1 MASENDKST
10 LEKAINQDGEAKEA
24 MKTASTFGEKI
35 SLIEGMTALLYRG
48 EKGKGLLLDFHGG
61 GFCFKS
67 PLDNDAYC
75 SFLNKTYGL
84 TLLNFDFTPSC
95 YKVYPAQLLETE
107 EQYNRLLQR
116 FSDFKNEKLYLV
128 GHSSGANLAA
138 ALTLM
143 LRRRGIAVAGLVL
156 DYPYLD
162 LTRDPSTRPVF
173 PETFPD
179 WLINDW
185 TTMYCPYEELRHNP
199 LVSPLL
205 MGQGDVSLF
214 PKTFI
219 VTSETDRLH
228 DDGVAFYE
236 LLKKDDI
243 DVVHFRAEERHDEFA
258 SGFPIGIN
266 LIGPPI
272 SALIREDFVI
282 SDRINAI
289 TAKSRFSYRDGI
301 RCCVLCA
308 FATEFI
314 GFFSDSDSAFI

>member
-84 TLLNFDFTPSC
+84 TILNFDFTPSC

-138 ALTLM
+138 ALTLT
-143 LRRRGIAVAGLVL
+143 LRRRGIVVAGLVL

-185 TTMYCPYEELRHNP
+185 TTMYCPYEELRRNP

-205 MGQGDVSLF
+205 MSQEDAALF
-214 PKTFI
+214 PKTYI

-228 DDGVAFYE
+228 DDGVAFCE
-236 LLKKDDI
+236 LLQKAEVNAI
-243 DVVHFRAEERHDEFA
+243 HFRAQERHGFIERGMRNIFLTPDDSKVRYAEKITKQEFDW
-258 SGFPIGIN
+258 IV
-266 LIGPPI
+266 
-272 SALIREDFVI
+272 E
-282 SDRINAI
+282 
-289 TAKSRFSYRDGI
+289 
-301 RCCVLCA
+301 
-308 FATEFI
+308 
-314 GFFSDSDSAFI
+314 

>member
-1 MASENDKST
+1 MNLMSLENTPSTYDKAVS
-10 LEKAINQDGEAKEA
+10 QDKEAKEA
-24 MKTASTFGEKI
+24 MKTATTFGEKV
-35 SLIEGMTALLYRG
+35 SLIEGTTALLYRG

-84 TLLNFDFTPSC
+84 TVLNFDFTSSC
-95 YKVYPAQLLETE
+95 YKTYPAQLLEAK
-107 EQYNRLLQR
+107 EQYIGLLRR
-116 FSDFKNEKLYLV
+116 FSDFQTEKLYLV

-143 LRRRGIAVAGLVL
+143 LRREGVAVAGLVL

-162 LTRDPSTRPVF
+162 LTRDPSSRPVY

-179 WLINDW
+179 WLITDW

-205 MGQGDVSLF
+205 MGLEDVSLF

-236 LLKKDDI
+236 LLNKDGI
-243 DVVHFRAEERHDEFA
+243 DVVHFRALERHGFIERGMRSIFLAPNDPKVQYAEKITKQEFDW
-258 SGFPIGIN
+258 
-266 LIGPPI
+266 L
-272 SALIREDFVI
+272 L
-282 SDRINAI
+282 
-289 TAKSRFSYRDGI
+289 
-301 RCCVLCA
+301 
-308 FATEFI
+308 
-314 GFFSDSDSAFI
+314 